1 MQNSQEA
8 RCAMPRAVRAS
19 DAAIL
24 DYFRSALVARGII
37 PPEPIVADG
46 RLHRCDAS
54 GPRGRGD
61 AAYLLHLDGVPTG
74 GLENWRDG
82 EGWETW
88 RHDGGQA
95 LTPTEREACVRLAK
109 AARAARDEE
118 VGQRHALARH
128 AAARIWAASRPAPHD
143 HLYLARKTVGPLGL
157 RVFKGVLV
165 VPVLDLAGP
174 LHSLQFISAGGAK
187 RFLKG
192 GRIQGLSSWIGEPP
206 DPTGGGPH
214 DDLPGRRLR
223 DRRQLAPGI

>member
-1 MQNSQEA
+1 MGKSQEA
-8 RCAMPRAVRAS
+8 RGVMPPAAKAS

-24 DYFRSALVARGII
+24 DQFRAALVARAII

-46 RLHRCDAS
+46 QLHRCDAS
-54 GPRGRGD
+54 GRRGRGD

-82 EGWETW
+82 QGWETW

-95 LTPTEREACVRLAK
+95 LTPTEREACVRVAK

-118 VGQRHALARH
+118 VGQRQALARH
-128 AAARIWAASRPAPHD
+128 AAARIWAASRPAPPD
-143 HLYLARKTVGPLGL
+143 HLYLARKNVGPHGL
-157 RVFKGVLV
+157 RVFKGALV
-165 VPVLDLAGP
+165 VPALDIAGQ

-192 GRIQGLSSWIGEPP
+192 GRIQGLCSWIGEPKNRSSRP
-206 DPTGGGPH
+206 VIV
-214 DDLPGRRLR
+214 RRSSIDAGLR
-223 DRRQLAPGI
+223 